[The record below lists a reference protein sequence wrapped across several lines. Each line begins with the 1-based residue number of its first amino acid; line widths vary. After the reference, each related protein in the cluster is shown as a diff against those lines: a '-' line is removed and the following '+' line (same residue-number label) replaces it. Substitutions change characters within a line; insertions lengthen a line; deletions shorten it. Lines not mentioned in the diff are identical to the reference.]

1 MDIQIIQPTPKK
13 VVQTDENNQAGVDLY
28 GNIKHHKVEDV
39 KIEVMSDS
47 DCHQTLEIGKDG
59 SFSGVILLPVGWHKL
74 TFKAIQEGIIIKQIQ
89 IDQIGVGEVFVT
101 AGQSN
106 SANHGYPCQE
116 TTSGNVMA
124 LGLEGWQVAN
134 DPQPIATGEGGT
146 PWPLLGDQFSQ
157 KLSRPIGFVSVGW
170 GGTTVNQWQPS
181 IQDGLYSR
189 LRAVLKQLRPNGLR
203 AILWHQGESDTILGT
218 SSDEY
223 ANRMEKVIRQSEMD
237 IGQSVSWFIAEV
249 SYIGPDHQHKQTEI
263 INGQR
268 ELVRRGFAAA
278 GPTTDDL
285 IGEQYRYDSI
295 HFGQVGLEI
304 HAQKWDACLSRYF
317 GW

>member
-124 LGLEGWQVAN
+124 LGLEGWQVAKTPN
-134 DPQPIATGEGGT
+134 QLPQAKVERHG
-146 PWPLLGDQFSQ
+146 
-157 KLSRPIGFVSVGW
+157 LS
-170 GGTTVNQWQPS
+170 
-181 IQDGLYSR
+181 
-189 LRAVLKQLRPNGLR
+189 
-203 AILWHQGESDTILGT
+203 
-218 SSDEY
+218 
-223 ANRMEKVIRQSEMD
+223 
-237 IGQSVSWFIAEV
+237 
-249 SYIGPDHQHKQTEI
+249 
-263 INGQR
+263 
-268 ELVRRGFAAA
+268 
-278 GPTTDDL
+278 
-285 IGEQYRYDSI
+285 
-295 HFGQVGLEI
+295 
-304 HAQKWDACLSRYF
+304 
-317 GW
+317 